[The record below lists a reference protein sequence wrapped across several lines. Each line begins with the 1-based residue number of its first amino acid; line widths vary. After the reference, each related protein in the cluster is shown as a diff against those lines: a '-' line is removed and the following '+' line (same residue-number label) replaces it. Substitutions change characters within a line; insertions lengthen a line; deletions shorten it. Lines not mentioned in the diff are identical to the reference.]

1 MLWWLAMHG
10 HGVLLA
16 MRARLAIH
24 CHGVLPALWD
34 HDVWD
39 HDDIPLPVNIF
50 EGRKMKPE
58 KKFWGFIFLEGY
70 PMWFESKY
78 SSVSSVYPAIK
89 IGMLKLELGV
99 VKETMK
105 AKAGVSYHIN
115 RLKMTL
121 SNVGPELTCS
131 LGTKGRPKPQETN
144 VLHWQG
150 KAVGIKISKCPSV
163 Q

>member
-1 MLWWLAMHG
+1 
-10 HGVLLA
+10 
-16 MRARLAIH
+16 
-24 CHGVLPALWD
+24 
-34 HDVWD
+34 
-39 HDDIPLPVNIF
+39 
-50 EGRKMKPE
+50 
-58 KKFWGFIFLEGY
+58 
-70 PMWFESKY
+70 
-78 SSVSSVYPAIK
+78 
-89 IGMLKLELGV
+89 MLKLELGV

-121 SNVGPELTCS
+121 SSVGPELMCS

>member
-1 MLWWLAMHG
+1 
-10 HGVLLA
+10 
-16 MRARLAIH
+16 
-24 CHGVLPALWD
+24 
-34 HDVWD
+34 
-39 HDDIPLPVNIF
+39 
-50 EGRKMKPE
+50 
-58 KKFWGFIFLEGY
+58 
-70 PMWFESKY
+70 MWFESKY

-144 VLHWQG
+144 VLHRQG